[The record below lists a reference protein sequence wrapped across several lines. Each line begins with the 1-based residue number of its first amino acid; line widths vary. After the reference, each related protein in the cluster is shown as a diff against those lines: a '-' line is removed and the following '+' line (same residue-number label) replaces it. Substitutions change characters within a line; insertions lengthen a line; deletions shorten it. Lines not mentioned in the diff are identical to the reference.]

1 MKSRRIFFIL
11 AALVAMT
18 SIRAQE
24 LLNYPLDT
32 IDGEEVY
39 RYEVERSIG
48 LYRIGVNFGVQQNDI
63 IRLNPQLR
71 ERGLHY
77 GETLLI
83 PTKRPVVK
91 ETKAQVVQ
99 TIITET
105 RIAVA
110 TPDSV
115 VPTIDSIASTVDS
128 TVSTVDSITAAPQRK
143 VIELALLLPF
153 ESRQIKRSVNADR
166 MMEFYQGALIALS
179 EKQND
184 STFNRL
190 YRLRVYDTE
199 RSERKVN
206 ALCDSTELDS
216 VQAIIGPVYPI
227 QIERVATWCDQHEV
241 PLILPFSD
249 NVELEAHPSALQ
261 FNSTADQEADSLCQ
275 WMKAKGEAIHCV
287 AIDVRESDLS
297 SSIRTLRTA
306 MSKQGIEYQKL
317 TMRDLLNDSAY
328 YALDR
333 DKENLVILHSDRF
346 QNIRV
351 LLSHLYKLQTEG
363 YRIRLVSRY
372 AWQKETIDLPQV
384 YTTVF
389 TRSEGW
395 EMYDAQW
402 ADYYVNDHTSEA
414 PRYDLLGYD
423 LMSAALTWLHGE
435 ETAHEGL
442 QSEIRWVKVQN
453 GGYQNAGVKVVCKR

>member
-1 MKSRRIFFIL
+1 MKSRKFLLII
-11 AALVAMT
+11 AALLAVTMV
-18 SIRAQE
+18 RAQE

-48 LYRIGVNFGVQQNDI
+48 LYRIGVNFGVSQGEI

-91 ETKAQVVQ
+91 ETEARVVQ

-105 RIAVA
+105 KIEAVVDTA
-110 TPDSV
+110 KAEIQDTVITGLRDTVITEEDSV
-115 VPTIDSIASTVDS
+115 LPKT
-128 TVSTVDSITAAPQRK
+128 RK
-143 VIELALLLPF
+143 VVELALLLPF
-153 ESRQIKRSVNADR
+153 ESQQTKRSVNADR
-166 MMEFYQGALIALS
+166 MMESYQGALIALS

-184 STFNRL
+184 STL

-227 QIERVATWCDQHEV
+227 QKERVATWCDQHEV

-275 WMKAKGEAIHCV
+275 WIKAKGEAIHCV
-287 AIDVRESDLS
+287 VLDVRESDLS
-297 SSIRTLRTA
+297 SSIRTLRSA

-346 QNIRV
+346 QHIRV

-453 GGYQNAGVKVVCKR
+453 GGYQNAGVKVVEKRMNE